1 MFNFGRGTLMKQTA
15 VGTIQARPL
24 TRKRLDTV
32 PRRIN
37 GLYRLS
43 ITSREAFGV
52 DIGGK
57 WLAGVRTLD
66 VFHEKPMFIDGL
78 TNASAVDVLSS
89 GRFAR
94 VVQIYPPGKPERLEF
109 RITAHD
115 AMAERAELEN
125 TKKLASLETP
135 LVYEG
140 FVKQS
145 VHVLEDITSP
155 EGLEETIG
163 GAALDVAAS
172 VIAVGLVAA
181 AGALLLIGPP
191 GLGLVTLGTG
201 GPACCPSRT
210 YVNGKLFK
218 NLKEV
223 RVKLSSGRIIGY
235 TSP

>member
-1 MFNFGRGTLMKQTA
+1 MKQTA
-15 VGTIQARPL
+15 VATIQARPL
-24 TRKRLDTV
+24 TRRRLATI

-43 ITSREAFGV
+43 ITSKEAFAV
-52 DIGGK
+52 DIGGR

-66 VFHEKPMFIDGL
+66 GFHEKPMFIDSL
-78 TNASAVDVLSS
+78 TNAGAVEILSS
-89 GRFAR
+89 GNSAR
-94 VVQIYPPGKPERLEF
+94 VVQIYPPEKPERLEF

-115 AMAERAELEN
+115 VMAERAELEC
-125 TKKLASLETP
+125 TKKLASIETP

-145 VHVLEDITSP
+145 VHVLEDITAP
-155 EGLEETIG
+155 DGLEETIG
-163 GAALDVAAS
+163 SAALDVAAS

-191 GLGLVTLGTG
+191 ALGLVALGTG
-201 GPACCPSRT
+201 GAGPACCPSRT

-223 RVKLSSGRIIGY
+223 RVRLSSGRIIGY